1 MRFMAAGLAREFSL
15 LPLAFFWGGCAELKS
30 EGPRRARGRRFQAH
44 REAGPTH
51 THAWR
56 GRGPHPTGEETAG
69 NTGGRATRG
78 FALSAHDFKEIE
90 NVQDETVEKTAAR
103 PCSPQ
108 SHPEP
113 FPPGLHRQVS
123 PEVRNSQTRHGGKSS
138 YSVRTG
144 S

>member
-1 MRFMAAGLAREFSL
+1 MPGEDAGHT
-15 LPLAFFWGGCAELKS
+15 PLE
-30 EGPRRARGRRFQAH
+30 RR
-44 REAGPTH
+44 P
-51 THAWR
+51 
-56 GRGPHPTGEETAG
+56 AG

-78 FALSAHDFKEIE
+78 FALSARDFKEIE